1 MKKFV
6 LAFMLLL
13 LLAGCDAAK
22 LTGAKQEESSL
33 SDTSSVPASISQP
46 ESSQAGAGA
55 SSNIPAESSDPASSE
70 PYAPATSEAPVQASS
85 ESSASSSSET
95 VEGPGGGEEGYD
107 ASEAVQVESV
117 DGGIKVTFKQMP
129 QTARDLQALLEVYPQ
144 SDARN
149 AGAFFIASLVR
160 YLDSTDDGH
169 EMIDLLR
176 GPRPMNDM
184 DKDFLKDRLR
194 EEYNLELEMA
204 GADWALAMTGPGDT
218 DETLGALARA
228 LRAIDETLPAV
239 PPPAPLP
246 PLPVPEAVLP
256 PWQAM
261 ERPAA
266 PMPLEQAAGRISA
279 GYLWAYPPGIP
290 LILPGE
296 RVDEAFLQGCRA
308 LTARGVVLHSGE
320 ENGALRILAE

>member
-1 MKKFV
+1 MKKIV

-95 VEGPGGGEEGYD
+95 VEGPGGGEEEYD

-194 EEYNLELEMA
+194 EKSYLPGAYFEGATPENDYTPDTPWSLLVYDDPMNAEEGYLYIQVA
-204 GADWALAMTGPGDT
+204 TTGADSRRRITLREKDGQYYLWEYSNVLTGI
-218 DETLGALARA
+218 R
-228 LRAIDETLPAV
+228 LPASQD
-239 PPPAPLP
+239 
-246 PLPVPEAVLP
+246 
-256 PWQAM
+256 PW
-261 ERPAA
+261 
-266 PMPLEQAAGRISA
+266 L
-279 GYLWAYPPGIP
+279 
-290 LILPGE
+290 
-296 RVDEAFLQGCRA
+296 
-308 LTARGVVLHSGE
+308 
-320 ENGALRILAE
+320 

>member
-85 ESSASSSSET
+85 ESSVSSSSET
-95 VEGPGGGEEGYD
+95 AEAPGGEEEGYD
-107 ASEAVQVESV
+107 ASEAVTVESV

-194 EEYNLELEMA
+194 EKSYLPGAYFEGATPENDYTPDTPWSLLVYDDPMNAEEGYLYIQVA
-204 GADWALAMTGPGDT
+204 TTGADSRRRITLREKDGQYYLWEYSNVLTGI
-218 DETLGALARA
+218 R
-228 LRAIDETLPAV
+228 LPASQD
-239 PPPAPLP
+239 
-246 PLPVPEAVLP
+246 
-256 PWQAM
+256 PW
-261 ERPAA
+261 
-266 PMPLEQAAGRISA
+266 L
-279 GYLWAYPPGIP
+279 
-290 LILPGE
+290 
-296 RVDEAFLQGCRA
+296 
-308 LTARGVVLHSGE
+308 
-320 ENGALRILAE
+320 

>member
-1 MKKFV
+1 MKKIV

-194 EEYNLELEMA
+194 EKSYLPGAYFEGATPENDYTPDTPWSLLVYDDPMNAEEGYLYIQVA
-204 GADWALAMTGPGDT
+204 TTGADSRRRITLREKDGQYYLWEYSNVLTGI
-218 DETLGALARA
+218 R
-228 LRAIDETLPAV
+228 LPASQD
-239 PPPAPLP
+239 
-246 PLPVPEAVLP
+246 
-256 PWQAM
+256 PW
-261 ERPAA
+261 
-266 PMPLEQAAGRISA
+266 L
-279 GYLWAYPPGIP
+279 
-290 LILPGE
+290 
-296 RVDEAFLQGCRA
+296 
-308 LTARGVVLHSGE
+308 
-320 ENGALRILAE
+320 